1 MSQSSPEGAESAGA
15 SVSAVAHAP
24 RSKTDLFWAFTFLAM
39 QGFGGVLT
47 VVQRELVEKKKW
59 LTLEQFVE
67 DWAVAQIMP
76 GPNVVNLSLMIG
88 GRCFGLAGALSALA
102 GLLLAP
108 TVLVLVL
115 AAAVAGIA
123 DTELAKGMLRGMGAV
138 SAGLIAAVGI
148 KLMGALKSNPMG
160 RITCAGIGALTFLT
174 IGLLRL
180 PLAWVLLTLGPL
192 ACVWAAHCIRQREL
206 V

>member
-1 MSQSSPEGAESAGA
+1 MSEPTA
-15 SVSAVAHAP
+15 AHRSLAP
-24 RSKTDLFWAFTFLAM
+24 NAPKSKTDLFWSFTVLAL

-47 VVQRELVEKKKW
+47 VVQRELVDKKQW
-59 LTLEQFVE
+59 LTLEEFVE

-76 GPNVVNLSLMIG
+76 GPNVVNLCLMIG

-108 TVLVLVL
+108 TLVVLLL
-115 AAAVAGIA
+115 AAAVAGVA
-123 DTELAKGMLRGMGAV
+123 DTGVAQGMLRGMGAV

-160 RITCAGIGALTFLT
+160 RLSCTLIGAITFVT

-192 ACVWAAHCIRQREL
+192 ASLWAAHCIKQRGAA
-206 V
+206 